1 MVTDRQVRLLME
13 LDAKGERPETSAAKA
28 GMDEKTARKYRRV
41 GKLPSQVRVPH
52 LWRTR
57 EDPFTEVWEEA
68 RGNLELLPGV
78 EAKTLFEHLRRE
90 YPGRFSDGQLRTFQ
104 RRVKEWHALEGPA
117 QEVFF
122 PQVHHPGDLSESDFT
137 CMNSLGVT
145 INHQHF
151 RHLIYHF
158 VLTYSNWET
167 GTICFSESFES
178 LGQGLQGAL
187 WKLGGVPKRHRSDR
201 LSAAVHNACQRE
213 EFTVRYQALL
223 KHYRT
228 DGEKIRAGEA
238 HENGDVEQR
247 HYRLKRALDQALL
260 LRGSRDFQ
268 SREDYAAFLE
278 RFFDELNAGRRVRLE
293 EELAVL
299 GRLPERRF
307 DDHRW
312 IRARVGLAST
322 VRVAN
327 NSYSVS
333 SRLRGEIVDVKIGA
347 EELEV
352 WYGRRRVERIPRLRG
367 QDGHRIDYRHIIDW
381 LVRKPGAFENY
392 RYKEDLFPT
401 TRFRMAYDSLR
412 RVNPL
417 QANREYVGL
426 LYLAAKESETAVN
439 EALRRLMEEET
450 PVGLEAVRRIVQS
463 GEKLVPYREVHVQTV
478 DLSHYDDLL
487 GAKEAG
493 DGLQG

>member
-13 LDAKGERPETSAAKA
+13 LDGKGEAKETSAAKA
-28 GMDEKTARKYRRV
+28 GMDEKTARKYRRL
-41 GKLPSQVRVPH
+41 GRLPSQVKAPH

-57 EDPFTEVWEEA
+57 EDPFTDIWDKA
-68 RGNLELLPGV
+68 REILALLPGL
-78 EAKTLFEHLRRE
+78 EAKTLFEYLQRE
-90 YPGRFSDGQLRTFQ
+90 QPGRFADGQLRTFQ
-104 RRVKEWHALEGPA
+104 RRVKQWRALEGPMK
-117 QEVFF
+117 EVCF
-122 PQVHHPGDLSESDFT
+122 PQIHYPGDLSESDFT
-137 CMNSLGVT
+137 YMNSLGVT
-145 INHQHF
+145 IRRQPF
-151 RHLIYHF
+151 PHLLYHF

-167 GTICFSESFES
+167 GTVCFSESFES
-178 LGQGLQGAL
+178 LGQGLQDAL
-187 WKLGGVPKRHRSDR
+187 WKLGGVPRRHRSDR
-201 LSAAVHNACQRE
+201 LSAAVHNACKRE

-223 KHYRT
+223 KHYRL

-247 HYRLKRALDQALL
+247 HFRLKRALDQELL
-260 LRGSRDFQ
+260 LRGSRDFD
-268 SREDYAAFLE
+268 SREEYAAFLE
-278 RFFDELNAGRRVRLE
+278 RFFADLNAGRKKRLG

-322 VRVAN
+322 IRVVD

-333 SRLRGEIVDVKIGA
+333 SRLRGETVDVKIGA

-352 WYGRRRVERIPRLRG
+352 WYGRKRVEKIPRLRG
-367 QDGHRIDYRHIIDW
+367 KDGHRIDYRHIIDW
-381 LVRKPGAFENY
+381 LVRKPRAFENY
-392 RYKEDLFPT
+392 RWKEDLFPT

-412 RVNPL
+412 RDNAL

-426 LYLAAKESETAVN
+426 LYLAAKESEAAVN
-439 EALRRLMEEET
+439 EALRRLLEQEA
-450 PVGLEAVRRIVQS
+450 PISLEAVRRIVLS
-463 GEKLVPYREVHVQTV
+463 GEKLEPAREIHVQAV
-478 DLSHYDDLL
+478 DLAHYDQLL
-487 GAKEAG
+487 GAAEVS

>member
-13 LDAKGERPETSAAKA
+13 LDGKGERPETSAAKA
-28 GMDEKTARKYRRV
+28 GMDAKTARKYRRL
-41 GKLPSQVRVPH
+41 GKLPSQVGAPH

-68 RGNLELLPGV
+68 QGILTILPGV

-90 YPGRFSDGQLRTFQ
+90 CPGRFSDGQLRTFQ
-104 RRVKEWHALEGPA
+104 RRVKEWRALEGPA
-117 QEVFF
+117 QEIFF

-137 CMNSLGVT
+137 SMNSLGVT
-145 INHQHF
+145 INRQQF
-151 RHLIYHF
+151 PHLVYHF
-158 VLTYSNWET
+158 VLTYSNWEA
-167 GTICFSESFES
+167 GTVCFSESFES
-178 LGQGLQGAL
+178 LSLGLQDAL

-201 LSAAVHNACQRE
+201 LSAAVHNACKRE
-213 EFTVRYQALL
+213 EFTVRYQGLL
-223 KHYRT
+223 KHYRIE
-228 DGEKIRAGEA
+228 GEKIRAGEA

-260 LRGSRDFQ
+260 LRGSRDFDR
-268 SREDYAAFLE
+268 REEYAAFLE
-278 RFFDELNAGRRVRLE
+278 RFFDDLNAGRRVRLE

-312 IRARVGLAST
+312 VRARVGLAST

-333 SRLRGEIVDVKIGA
+333 SRLRGETVDVKIGA
-347 EELEV
+347 EELEI
-352 WYGRRRVERIPRLRG
+352 WYGRKRVERIPRLRG

-392 RYKEDLFPT
+392 RWKEDLFPT

-412 RVNPL
+412 HANPL

-426 LYLAAKESETAVN
+426 LYLAAKESEAAVN
-439 EALRRLMEEET
+439 EALRRLLDEEAAIA
-450 PVGLEAVRRIVQS
+450 LESVRRIVQS
-463 GEKLVPYREVHVQTV
+463 GQKLTPHREVHVESV
-478 DLSHYDDLL
+478 DLAHYDELL
-487 GAKEAG
+487 ETGEAA